1 MALGDK
7 TYNYNF
13 YGLPN
18 GRIWDTES
26 DIGVAVATL
35 TSENIATYY
44 TQFNYIYGIPVPA
57 GIKPEYNGKIFDE
70 SIALWKVPPN
80 CTFASKSMFNCN
92 TGNTLNYRI
101 DTFNSNED
109 IKIGMAAI
117 DTDSDSQFSG
127 YWRQPIKRFAYDI
140 TNDVGLGY
148 ASAFI
153 SDINYSK
160 FCLYPYIYVHRMD
173 GQVSP
178 QSLSTLKSYI
188 DGNPEIRDVSLIR
201 SEIYRGTILP
211 RTKDNWYV
219 PSDDVNYPSLPRK
232 CSPILDTLSPFPIAS
247 NATSIKDYIK
257 YNSDNPQEPLDYDD
271 TKTYAPFMY
280 QIGQGLFGSETTT
293 TNRMHDMGLFFN
305 RTVSSWKSGLATVPN
320 TGGTKTSTYYCR
332 YNSRRQDFNDVS
344 YHWSLHMYYLE
355 GNYDIESGTDI
366 SNLPNGNHIV
376 VWTKLEIDDYKGKSK
391 GEASLRAVLH
401 EIAFMGLYFTN
412 SELKAQNINFETDD
426 LTGIY
431 CPVFENGTTTGEY
444 RTGDEIKALPNWK
457 SSSVSE
463 PAFES
468 DSEFSDSSPEL
479 SNIAFAD
486 IMSSGRTYCL
496 LDSYEKLLDN
506 IDLIPSEVSGE
517 KSSDYYFFG
526 ADPYDYIIGYYKIP
540 VMFFPENFLDSID
553 LLSRENIKLGKWST
567 NNQEIPATQRAD
579 GVPLKMRTPI
589 RRVFIPFTYIPRKFN
604 NFLDYEPYTKMTL
617 FLPYYGSI
625 ELPPSLFVGHN
636 ILVDTLLDLLSG
648 RVTFLIYCDYIQ
660 YTSVSCNC
668 RIEIPITSE
677 DISSYTE
684 TIIRGKQEIST
695 NISQHNARMASMASH
710 AAISGSISLFKGNL
724 IGVGMATGSILAQG
738 HTSKHVVNE
747 QNRFIE
753 SNLQRTQPTPQT
765 ISLGSGSEGLG
776 NILQPF
782 ITFNYPVLIDDFKPE
797 EYGKINGFACYD
809 NAPLS
814 NYKGFTIMENPILD
828 NLNISAEEKEMI
840 RKLLAEGVI
849 LPYE

>member
-7 TYNYNF
+7 TYNYDF
-13 YGLPN
+13 YYLPN
-18 GRIWDTES
+18 GRIWDTEN

-35 TSENIATYY
+35 TAENIATYY
-44 TQFNYIYGIPVPA
+44 TNFNYIGGIPVPA
-57 GIKPEYNGKIFDE
+57 GIKPEYDGKIFDE
-70 SIALWKVPPN
+70 SIALWRIPPN

-92 TGNTLNYRI
+92 SGNTLNYMI
-101 DTFNSNED
+101 NTINNTEEV
-109 IKIGMAAI
+109 KIGMAAI
-117 DTDSDSQFSG
+117 DSDSDSQFSG

-140 TNDVGLGY
+140 TNDIGLGY

-153 SDINYSK
+153 SDINYNK
-160 FCLYPYIYVHRMD
+160 FCLYPAIYVHRMD

-178 QSLSTLKSYI
+178 QSLSTLKNYI
-188 DGNPEIRDVSLIR
+188 DGNPGIRDVSLIR
-201 SEIYRGTILP
+201 SEIYRGTVLP

-232 CSPILDTLSPFPIAS
+232 CSPILDTLSPFPIAI
-247 NATSIKDYIK
+247 NASAIKTYIN
-257 YNSDNPQEPLDYDD
+257 YNGEPPAEPHTYDD

-280 QIGQGLFGSETTT
+280 QISQGLFGSETTT
-293 TNRMHDMGLFFN
+293 TNRMHDMGIFFN

-320 TGGTKTSTYYCR
+320 TGGIKTSTYYCR
-332 YNSRRQDFNDVS
+332 YNSQRQNFNDVA
-344 YHWSLHMYYLE
+344 YHWSIHMYYLE
-355 GNYDIESGTDI
+355 GNYDIDSGNDI

-376 VWTKLEIDDYKGKSK
+376 LWTKLEIDDYKNVSK

-401 EIAFMGLYFTN
+401 ELAFMGLYFTD

-426 LTGIY
+426 LTGVY
-431 CPVFENGTTTGEY
+431 CPIFINGVTTGEY
-444 RTGDEIKALPNWK
+444 KTGNDIKSLPNWK

-463 PAFES
+463 PVFQGDSNLS
-468 DSEFSDSSPEL
+468 DYSPDL
-479 SNIAFAD
+479 SNITFAD
-486 IMSSGRTYCL
+486 IMASGKTYCL
-496 LDSYEKLLDN
+496 IDSFEKLIKDIDN
-506 IDLIPSEVSGE
+506 IPSLVNDE

-526 ADPYDYIIGYYKIP
+526 ADPYDFIIGYYKVP
-540 VMFFPENFLDSID
+540 AMFFPSNFFDSID
-553 LLSRENIKLGKWST
+553 MTTRNVIHMGKWNTGMSGLPVT
-567 NNQEIPATQRAD
+567 EQAD
-579 GVPLKMRTPI
+579 GVALKMRTPI
-589 RRVFIPFTYIPRKFN
+589 RRVFVPFTYIPRKFN

-617 FLPYYGSI
+617 YLPYYGSI

-636 ILVDTLLDLLSG
+636 ILVDSLLDLLSG
-648 RVTFLIYCDYIQ
+648 RVTYLIYCDYIQ

-668 RIEIPITSE
+668 RIELPITSE

-684 TIIRGKQEIST
+684 TIIRGKQEIVNNNNQT
-695 NISQHNARMASMASH
+695 NVRIATLASH
-710 AAISGSISLFKGNL
+710 AALSGTISMFKGNISGGIASLMGAGLTGQL
-724 IGVGMATGSILAQG
+724 IADATAKQ
-738 HTSKHVVNE
+738 NE
-747 QNRFIE
+747 FIE
-753 SNLQRTQPTPQT
+753 SNLQRTQPVPQT

-782 ITFNYPVLIDDFKPE
+782 ITFNYPILLDEFDGIK
-797 EYGKINGFACYD
+797 YGKINGYACYKND
-809 NAPLS
+809 SLS